1 MTGKRFDVKTK
12 DNLVLACCKNEV
24 KNPKAVFVIVH
35 GFAEHMGRYDYL
47 VKRMN
52 EDGISTYRFDNR
64 GHGKSQGK
72 RGHLENYMDLVTDA
86 DRIVD
91 LARDENP
98 GKPIYMMGHSMGG
111 FNTLLYGITYPD
123 KLMGQVFSGAAS
135 YYNDELKGLKGRFMK
150 LINSIKPDFYIEND
164 LSENLSRDP
173 DVVDRYRK
181 DELCFKKATAGFYY
195 QFLVSGTDYL
205 IKNLSK
211 YEYSCLILHGGSD
224 KIIPKAASVNLYE
237 SISSKDKSIKI
248 YPQLYHE
255 ILNEKER
262 DEVIEDLLQWINE
275 RVE

>member
-1 MTGKRFDVKTK
+1 MTRKVFSIKTK

-24 KNPKAVFVIVH
+24 ENPKAVFIVVH

-52 EDGISTYRFDNR
+52 DDGISTYRFDNR

-72 RGHLENYMDLVTDA
+72 RGHLENYMDFVSDA
-86 DRIVD
+86 DMVVD
-91 LARDENP
+91 LAIKEN
-98 GKPIYMMGHSMGG
+98 
-111 FNTLLYGITYPD
+111 PD
-123 KLMGQVFSGAAS
+123 KLQGQVLSGAAS
-135 YYNDELKGLKGRFMK
+135 YYNEELKGLKGQFMK
-150 LINSIKPDFYIEND
+150 LANSIKPDFYIKND
-164 LSENLSRDP
+164 LSANLSRDP

-181 DELCFKKATAGFYY
+181 DELVFDKATAGFYY

-205 IKNLSK
+205 VKNLPK

-224 KIIPKAASVNLYE
+224 RIIPKEASINLHD

-248 YPQLYHE
+248 FPDLYHE

-262 DEVIEDLLQWINE
+262 DEVINYILQWING
-275 RVE
+275 RV